1 MIPTAHALRTSVTRR
16 KAVGK
21 AETLASDRRFRHP
34 PLSSYSKTRPA
45 DHVTVIE
52 SLQTLFQ
59 IRGTLLATAS
69 NVKDNRRVSGG
80 SPFVSRRRDSSP
92 NKKKKEKRKLYSA
105 SPRHDGAQRTRRT
118 TEANPNAPHQ
128 CHEVSGKVA
137 VRRTLC
143 AVT

>member
-92 NKKKKEKRKLYSA
+92 NKKKKKENYTPRYHVTMERRERDEPPKPIPMPRTSVTW
-105 SPRHDGAQRTRRT
+105 SPGRSQ
-118 TEANPNAPHQ
+118 
-128 CHEVSGKVA
+128 
-137 VRRTLC
+137 
-143 AVT
+143 